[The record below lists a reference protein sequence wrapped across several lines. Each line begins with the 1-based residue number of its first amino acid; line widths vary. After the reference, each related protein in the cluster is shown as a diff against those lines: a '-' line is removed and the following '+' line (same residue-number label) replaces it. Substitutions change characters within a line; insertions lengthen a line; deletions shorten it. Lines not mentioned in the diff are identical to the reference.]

1 MDNDTDKAR
10 AGMITPN
17 VVSILSCLGSSRFA
31 PAAPEPFRT
40 YFLLH
45 LISLGDTLV
54 VGIFF
59 DPPKKP
65 TCTPLSNGLNIRS
78 AAFHNVPVR
87 KGIIIYTHASVMR
100 NQNQSVEATY
110 LVPHGDPNY

>member
-17 VVSILSCLGSSRFA
+17 VVSILSYLSSSRFA
-31 PAAPEPFRT
+31 SAAPETFQT

-45 LISLGDTLV
+45 LVSLGDDLV
-54 VGIFF
+54 ISFF
-59 DPPKKP
+59 LGPPNKP
-65 TCTPLSNGLNIRS
+65 ICIPFSSGLNTRS

-87 KGIIIYTHASVMR
+87 KGIIIYTHASVVR